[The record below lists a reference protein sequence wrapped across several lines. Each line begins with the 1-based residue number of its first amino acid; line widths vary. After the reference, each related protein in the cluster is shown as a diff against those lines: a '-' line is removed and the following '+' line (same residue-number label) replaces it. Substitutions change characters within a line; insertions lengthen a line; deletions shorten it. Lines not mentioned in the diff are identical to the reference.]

1 MYKLFLD
8 ILVLILKHKTRLWKY
23 SEILKVITKKLW
35 IYYYNIKLTFWMD
48 HFKSLSFDCH
58 RKQSVSGSKEHE
70 KKSLSSKKK
79 IKILYYQIKKIII
92 LIFKDFNFTSCI
104 IKIISFKYL
113 KRIYIFQEKKNNV
126 TRNDTLIYELFRYIN
141 ATLLLIT
148 CSNKYLLAS
157 SWFSQSFSW

>member
-1 MYKLFLD
+1 
-8 ILVLILKHKTRLWKY
+8 
-23 SEILKVITKKLW
+23 
-35 IYYYNIKLTFWMD
+35 MD
-48 HFKSLSFDCH
+48 HFKSLCFDCH

-157 SWFSQSFSW
+157 S

>member
-1 MYKLFLD
+1 M
-8 ILVLILKHKTRLWKY
+8 
-23 SEILKVITKKLW
+23 
-35 IYYYNIKLTFWMD
+35 
-48 HFKSLSFDCH
+48 
-58 RKQSVSGSKEHE
+58 RKNHYH
-70 KKSLSSKKK
+70 LKK

-157 SWFSQSFSW
+157 S